1 MKCQL
6 LLYVKEDLM
15 NSDMGVGMCIDIQ
28 RNEEDLFHTREISQI
43 SLSWQNNYKGHGK
56 KKV

>member
-1 MKCQL
+1 
-6 LLYVKEDLM
+6 M

-28 RNEEDLFHTREISQI
+28 RNEEDLSHTREISQI